1 MQDGTVRSLGDGNG
15 YNIVDYV
22 SPKID
27 GDLTLVYVIELD
39 RESEK
44 NISSMWLKGRFLRLA
59 SDSNFLAPIA
69 GEMVKTKNSCIL
81 YMF

>member
-44 NISSMWLKGRFLRLA
+44 KYQFDVAQRSFSSSSF
-59 SDSNFLAPIA
+59 
-69 GEMVKTKNSCIL
+69 
-81 YMF
+81 